1 MPFCGTTTRT
11 FPAVVHSALR
21 PSRHPQLR
29 FLRPSR
35 APPAVIVE
43 IPDATRASGPVGAA
57 VRGREVELSVDQ
69 RREPR
74 PLLITADPA
83 LLDDLLRLCA
93 AAGVEPQ
100 VAHDEV
106 AARHAWVEA
115 PFILLG
121 DDLAPRL
128 VRSRVA
134 RRGRLV
140 MVGLDPDNSDA
151 WDVAVALGADGVVFL
166 PAAQSWLL
174 DRLADVGDGPAGSG
188 TTVAVVGGR
197 GGAGASTLA
206 AALSVV
212 AAGDGVS
219 TMIIDVDPVGGGI
232 DMLLGRED
240 EAGLRWPDLAFA
252 DGRLSGESLR
262 LALPRAGRLT
272 MLSCGRGDSLQLPVE
287 AARAVLDAAG
297 RSHELVVVDL
307 PRCLDRVTEHVLS
320 TATVTL
326 LVVPAEVRAT
336 AAAGRIAIGVG
347 LLAGDLR
354 VVVRGPS
361 PGGLTGEL
369 VADRLG
375 LPLAGWM
382 DAEPDLA
389 GALEHGRPP
398 GTDRKGPLATLSR
411 ALLADV
417 LPSRRQ
423 VA

>member
-1 MPFCGTTTRT
+1 
-11 FPAVVHSALR
+11 
-21 PSRHPQLR
+21 
-29 FLRPSR
+29 
-35 APPAVIVE
+35 
-43 IPDATRASGPVGAA
+43 
-57 VRGREVELSVDQ
+57 VRGRQVEASPDH

-74 PLLITADPA
+74 PLLVTAEPV
-83 LLDDLLRLCA
+83 LLDELLRLCA

-106 AARHAWVEA
+106 AARRAWADA
-115 PFILLG
+115 PLVLLG
-121 DDLAPRL
+121 DDVAARLAGI
-128 VRSRVA
+128 SVA

-140 MVGLDPDNSDA
+140 MVGLDPNNSAA
-151 WDVAVALGADGVVFL
+151 WDLAVAVGADGVVFL
-166 PAAQSWLL
+166 PSAQSWLL
-174 DRLADVGDGPAGSG
+174 DRLIDAGDGPGADSG
-188 TTVAVVGGR
+188 ITVAVVGGR

-212 AAGDGVS
+212 AAGDGVA
-219 TMIIDVDPVGGGI
+219 TMIVDVDPLGGGI

-240 EAGLRWPDLAFA
+240 EAGVRWPDLAFA

-272 MLSCGRGDSLQLPVE
+272 MLSCGRGDSLPLPVE
-287 AARAVLDAAG
+287 PARAVLDAAR

-307 PRCLDRVTEHVLS
+307 PRHLDRVTEHVLS
-320 TATVTL
+320 TATMTL

-336 AAAGRIAIGVG
+336 AAAGRVATGVG
-347 LLAGDLR
+347 LLTADLR

-375 LPLAGWM
+375 LRLAGEM
-382 DAEPDLA
+382 VAEPDLA
-389 GALEHGRPP
+389 AALEHGRPP
-398 GTDRKGPLATLSR
+398 GTERRGPLARLSR
-411 ALLADV
+411 TLLAEV
-417 LPSRRQ
+417 LPARRR